1 MLFHNHGIEYYFFTI
16 LYNFFRISEFDTQ
29 GIRFSEY
36 DLSDPKKTRQSILNL
51 RSFVNEFE
59 TSGYGSQSP
68 TVTLNSIAR
77 TLNIIEK
84 RLNSLESTIPLGDSS

>member
-1 MLFHNHGIEYYFFTI
+1 MVLNI
-16 LYNFFRISEFDTQ
+16 ISL
-29 GIRFSEY
+29 RFSIIFLEY
-36 DLSDPKKTRQSILNL
+36 QNLTRRAYGSANMIYLIQKKTRQSILNL

-59 TSGYGSQSP
+59 TSGYGSHSP